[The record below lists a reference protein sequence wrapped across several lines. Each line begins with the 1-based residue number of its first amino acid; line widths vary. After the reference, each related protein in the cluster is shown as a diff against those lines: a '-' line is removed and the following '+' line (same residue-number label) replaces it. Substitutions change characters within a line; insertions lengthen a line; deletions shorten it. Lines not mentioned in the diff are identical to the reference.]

1 MKYAFSIL
9 SVDRSLTDTDITAIL
24 ADLYDILPLTADAIT
39 TQNWLSQAEAYQVIL
54 QAPEMAEISMIDL
67 IPAFQKF
74 RTKYQAKRYDLN
86 LIPFHTSLR
95 KRLLIADM
103 DSTIV
108 TSETLDDLA
117 EFVGLGDKV
126 ADITAQAMRGEI
138 DFKGAVRARVAM
150 LADLPENKIDEAI
163 AQLTFTDGAE
173 SLVQSMRQNHAH
185 TALVSGGFRHFT
197 NYVADSLG
205 FHENHAN
212 QLEIENGT
220 LTGKVIEPIQDKN
233 SKEEALNHLSE
244 NHNIDINDC
253 LTVGDGA
260 NDIPMLRRA
269 NQGFGLGV
277 GFHAKP
283 TVHDQIL
290 PQIIYHDLTGLLF
303 LQGYSRDSFVTKL

>member
-9 SVDRSLTDTDITAIL
+9 SVDHTLSDADISAIL
-24 ADLYDILPLTADAIT
+24 TDLYDILPISDSAIV
-39 TQNWLSQAEAYQVIL
+39 TQSWLSKDEAYQVIL
-54 QAPEMAEISMIDL
+54 QASEMSKISMIDL
-67 IPAFQKF
+67 IPAFQRF
-74 RTKYQAKRYDLN
+74 REKYQPKRYDLN

-117 EFVGLGDKV
+117 EFVGLGEKV
-126 ADITAQAMRGEI
+126 ADITAQAMRGDI

-150 LADLPENKIDEAI
+150 LADLPESRIDDAI
-163 AQLTFTDGAE
+163 AQLAFTKGAE
-173 SLVQSMRQNHAH
+173 NLVQSMRQNHAY

-197 NYVADSLG
+197 NYVADKIG

-212 QLEIENGT
+212 QLEIKDAA
-220 LTGKVIEPIQDKN
+220 LTGQVIEPIQDKN
-233 SKEEALNHLSE
+233 SKEQILNHLAE
-244 NHNIDINDC
+244 THNIDLNDC

-283 TVHDQIL
+283 TVHEQIL
-290 PQIIYHDLTGLLF
+290 PQIIYHDLSALLF
-303 LQGYSRDSFVTKL
+303 LQGYHRDSFVAK